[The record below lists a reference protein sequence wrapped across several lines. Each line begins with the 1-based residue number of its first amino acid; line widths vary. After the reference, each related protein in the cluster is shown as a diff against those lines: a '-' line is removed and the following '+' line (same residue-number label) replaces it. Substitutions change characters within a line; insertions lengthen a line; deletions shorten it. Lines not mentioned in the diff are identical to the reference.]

1 MKRDRTDKTD
11 ILAVARAADV
21 SPATV
26 SRAFNHPELV
36 KVPTRKRI
44 ESAVERLGYIR
55 NRAAQTIHGRRSGTI
70 GLLVP
75 TMTNSIFSEL
85 TQAISE
91 EVEEEGFT
99 ILMATHGYDLQREV
113 VLLRKFLE
121 HRVDGVALIGLDHHD
136 AVYTL
141 IERQKVPTVS
151 AWNYDPRSRI
161 SCVGADNAVAGA
173 CAARHLVELG
183 HRDMGLAFPPTADNE
198 RARGRLA
205 GAMKVLNE
213 AGIAISDA
221 WRVQTVY
228 DVATAK
234 VAISA
239 LLESKKPPSAL
250 ICGNDIIAQGALFAA
265 QKLGLSVP
273 ADISI
278 VGIGDFPG
286 SSVTEPGLTTVRIPA
301 GRIGREAGRY
311 LSEAIRNEAP
321 GDIHRAEFEVELQL
335 RGTTRAVS
343 P

>member
-1 MKRDRTDKTD
+1 MKRGRADKTD

-36 KVPTRKRI
+36 KAPTRKRI
-44 ESAVERLGYIR
+44 ETVVERLGYIR
-55 NRAAQTIHGRRSGTI
+55 NRAARTIHGRRSGTI

-151 AWNYDPRSRI
+151 VWNYDPHSRV
-161 SCVGADNAVAGA
+161 SCVGADNAVAGEV
-173 CAARHLVELG
+173 RG
-183 HRDMGLAFPPTADNE
+183 TAS
-198 RARGRLA
+198 RRA
-205 GAMKVLNE
+205 GASRDGPRLS
-213 AGIAISDA
+213 ADDGQ
-221 WRVQTVY
+221 RTRPQQTRRR
-228 DVATAK
+228 D
-234 VAISA
+234 
-239 LLESKKPPSAL
+239 E
-250 ICGNDIIAQGALFAA
+250 GAEGSRNSH
-265 QKLGLSVP
+265 LG
-273 ADISI
+273 
-278 VGIGDFPG
+278 
-286 SSVTEPGLTTVRIPA
+286 
-301 GRIGREAGRY
+301 
-311 LSEAIRNEAP
+311 
-321 GDIHRAEFEVELQL
+321 
-335 RGTTRAVS
+335 
-343 P
+343 